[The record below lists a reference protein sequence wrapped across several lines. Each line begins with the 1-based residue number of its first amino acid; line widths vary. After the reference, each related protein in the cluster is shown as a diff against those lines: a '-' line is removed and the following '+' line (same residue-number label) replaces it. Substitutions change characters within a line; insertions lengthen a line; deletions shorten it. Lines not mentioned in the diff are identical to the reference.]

1 MLANF
6 IRNRIL
12 THLPFAPNK
21 GQEEVI
27 ALFSQFVVSSQPRK
41 AFILR
46 GYAGT
51 GKTSI
56 TAALVKAYRELKQ
69 PIVLLAPTGRAAKVI
84 ARYAHTPAY
93 TIHKYIYRAHTK
105 SAPDLEDGASA
116 HSLAF
121 KVKKENFTLRDN
133 LLRNALFIVDE
144 ASMISSL
151 PLSTTGESQVNFG
164 SGNLLDDLI
173 KFVYKEGNGCS
184 LLLIGDDA
192 QLPPVGSID
201 SPALDADFMRGYGLE
216 VNQSTLTEVARQA
229 LDSGIL
235 KNATRVRR
243 EARGD
248 EAMRR
253 EARGEGIWDL
263 LDESED
269 FCFISGGEMAE
280 KLEQSYQE
288 VGEEE
293 VILLTRTNRRTDIY
307 NQGIRS
313 RILWRE
319 EELESGDR
327 VMVVK
332 NNYFWSEKYEDLP
345 FLANG
350 DILEVKRI
358 RNVREMYGFRFADVQ
373 LRSVDY
379 EWEVDAMINLT
390 ALDSEGN
397 LGRLQ
402 GTMGHSDEGMRRE
415 LFERIAEDY
424 PELAHSRKK
433 LIETIYQS
441 PYYNALQVRFAY
453 AVTGHKSQG
462 GQWEHVY
469 IDPYKAGEL
478 CEQEAGFY
486 RWLYTALTRATKKI
500 YFIKNK

>member
-93 TIHKYIYRAHTK
+93 TIHKYIYRAQTK

-116 HSLAF
+116 NSLAF
-121 KVKKENFTLRDN
+121 KVKKEHFTLRDN

-248 EAMRR
+248 EA
-253 EARGEGIWDL
+253 RGGGIWDL

-379 EWEVDAMINLT
+379 EWEVDAMIWMDML
-390 ALDSEGN
+390 
-397 LGRLQ
+397 LG
-402 GTMGHSDEGMRRE
+402 DEAMRREARGEEAMRRE

-478 CEQEAGFY
+478 CEQEEGFY